1 MMRCRMR
8 WLAMVIIFAST
19 SVSVEAATESER
31 IAALQQQLNQHKVVM
46 QQQQRLLEAMS
57 AELESLQG
65 AESDV
70 VMQAAEAV
78 SPHQSPAAASLA
90 KADDENSRKLSAT
103 VYGFLQADA
112 MYDFKRVAPDW
123 EDTLRVTTIPTTSGV
138 YGADGDF
145 LFSVRHTT
153 VGMRGGYGNDIT
165 YRLEW
170 DLFGVGQEQ
179 GQTTFNLRNAWATYK
194 NLGAG
199 EVASNFMD
207 PDVAPNILDYWG
219 PTGWAA
225 YRNQQVRYTLPL
237 GKAKLSFSLED
248 PNTALTVA
256 EGRSV
261 KNCNVPNPSPQCESV
276 ESRGEQL
283 FEAYND
289 VPDLAV
295 RYRQD
300 GDFGHFQVAGILRK
314 LGYQRLDN
322 QSKAY
327 ETGWGINSSASI
339 NTWGADNL
347 KVQLAYGDGIGDYIT
362 DGGIDIAPNAVSG
375 SSNSAEAV
383 PLLGVM
389 AYYEHY
395 WNDRWSTTAGWSMT
409 DLDTT
414 EGQLPTEFSRGQ
426 IAQINL
432 IHYPVDNVLLG
443 TEFLWGERE
452 DVDGNV
458 GSDYR
463 LLFSLRVNFDTGD
476 LLQ

>member
-1 MMRCRMR
+1 M
-8 WLAMVIIFAST
+8 
-19 SVSVEAATESER
+19 
-31 IAALQQQLNQHKVVM
+31 
-46 QQQQRLLEAMS
+46 
-57 AELESLQG
+57 
-65 AESDV
+65 
-70 VMQAAEAV
+70 
-78 SPHQSPAAASLA
+78 
-90 KADDENSRKLSAT
+90 
-103 VYGFLQADA
+103 QADA
-112 MYDFKRVAPDW
+112 IYDFKRVAPDW

-153 VGMRGGYGNDIT
+153 IGMRGGYGNDIT

-225 YRNQQVRYTLPL
+225 YRNQQVRYTIPF
-237 GKAKLSFSLED
+237 GDTRLSISLED

-289 VPDLAV
+289 VPDLAI

-300 GDFGHFQVAGILRK
+300 GDFGHFQVAGIVRK

-347 KVQLAYGDGIGDYIT
+347 KVQLAYGEGIGDYIT
-362 DGGIDIAPNAVSG
+362 DGGIDIAPNSVS
-375 SSNSAEAV
+375 STSNSAEAV

-389 AYYEHY
+389 AYYEHF
-395 WNDRWSTTAGWSMT
+395 WNDRWSTTLGWSMT

-414 EGQLPTEFSRGQ
+414 EGQLPTEFERGQ

-432 IHYPVDNVLLG
+432 LHYPTDNVLLG

-452 DVDGNV
+452 DVDGNI

-463 LLFSLRVNFDTGD
+463 ILFSLRVNFDTGD
-476 LLQ
+476 LVQ